1 MNELA
6 LPQASTFGPS
16 MLWGLGTQL
25 TVKATTP
32 VGAWMFQKRAW
43 EMAFNLLVSQWKK
56 TK

>member
-16 MLWGLGTQL
+16 VLWGMGTQL

-32 VGAWMFQKRAW
+32 AGAWMFQRWAW
-43 EMAFNLLVSQWKK
+43 EMAFNLLVSQWKQ